1 MRTEGAIMNSS
12 SLEKWQIERIYRHV
26 RRELLYF
33 EKLTGRMHQKHFPQ
47 SDPMKA
53 AGEQAR
59 AALTDLATHLEQLLA
74 PRSEIRG
81 PLEE

>member
-1 MRTEGAIMNSS
+1 M
-12 SLEKWQIERIYRHV
+12 Q
-26 RRELLYF
+26 RELVYF
-33 EKLTGRMHQKHFPQ
+33 NRLTGRMHQKHLPQ
-47 SDPMKA
+47 NDPMKV

-59 AALTDLATHLEQLLA
+59 AALTDLAAHLEQLLA